1 VRKKGIK
8 PHSSP
13 DQASRHFIVL
23 CVEVEATASRPGE
36 ADDVEC
42 PKLLLMEVFTVV
54 GKVMQ
59 ERYGGDLHNSP
70 ANALQNSP
78 ENQEDNS
85 GHHYECNHNHE
96 RT

>member
-1 VRKKGIK
+1 MMRMSLVVAHGGI
-8 PHSSP
+8 H
-13 DQASRHFIVL
+13 I
-23 CVEVEATASRPGE
+23 
-36 ADDVEC
+36 
-42 PKLLLMEVFTVV
+42 VV